1 MGSLIYL
8 NGEIQPAES
17 ARISPFD
24 RAFLFG
30 EGIYE
35 VCIIINGQ
43 FVDMDSH
50 LARLDRSLAACGMAP
65 PPERAQLA
73 QIMGDLAHRNGVTNG
88 FAYLQTTPG
97 ATPRSF
103 TAVPQ
108 GRPTVMILTQAQDFL
123 SSPLLS
129 RGITVQLQPDI
140 RWLHRDIKT
149 IMLLPQVMAKRSA
162 LANGVDDT
170 LFFDEQGITEGSSS
184 NVFIVE
190 ASGTLVTRPLSNHLL
205 AGCTR
210 ARIIALALEA
220 GMTVEERIIT
230 RDELSRA
237 PEVFVTSA
245 TYMIVPVTCI
255 DGDVVGNGQAGEVT
269 KRLQDAYLGF
279 MRALSAP
286 ATP

>member
-8 NGEIQPAES
+8 NGEFQPAES

-35 VCIIINGQ
+35 VCLLVNGR

-50 LARLDRSLAACGMAP
+50 LARLDRSLAACGMTP
-65 PPERAQLA
+65 PPERPQLER
-73 QIMGDLAHRNGVTNG
+73 IINDLARRNGVTNG
-88 FAYLQTTPG
+88 LAYLQVTPG

-108 GRPTVMILTQAQDFL
+108 DRATLFILTQAQDFL
-123 SSPLLS
+123 SAPHLS
-129 RGITVQLQPDI
+129 RGITVQVRPDI

-162 LANGVDDT
+162 LANGFDDT
-170 LFFDEQGITEGSSS
+170 IFIDEQGITEGSSS
-184 NVFIVE
+184 NIFIVTD
-190 ASGTLVTRPLSNHLL
+190 AGTLVTRPLSDHLL

-210 ARIIALALEA
+210 QRIITLARDA

-237 PEVFVTSA
+237 PEVFATSA
-245 TYMIVPVTCI
+245 TYLVVPITRI
-255 DGDVVGNGQAGEVT
+255 DDHVVGDGGIGTVT
-269 KRLQDAYLGF
+269 RRLQEAYIAF
-279 MRALSAP
+279 IRALAATGAP
-286 ATP
+286 

>member
-50 LARLDRSLAACGMAP
+50 LARLDRSLGACGMTP
-65 PPERAQLA
+65 PPERAQLP
-73 QIMGDLAHRNGVTNG
+73 QIMHDLAHANGITNG
-88 FAYLQTTPG
+88 FAYLQVTPG

-108 GRPTVMILTQAQDFL
+108 GRPTVMILAQAQDFL
-123 SSPLLS
+123 SAPSLS

-149 IMLLPQVMAKRSA
+149 TMLLPQVMAKRSA

-170 LFFDEQGITEGSSS
+170 LFFDELGITEGSSS

-190 ASGTLVTRPLSNHLL
+190 ASGTLITRPLSHHLL

-210 ARIIALALEA
+210 ARIITLAQDA
-220 GMTVEERIIT
+220 GMKVEERIIT
-230 RDELSRA
+230 RDELLRA

-245 TYMIVPVTCI
+245 TYMIIPVTSI
-255 DGDVVGNGQAGEVT
+255 DGHAVGDGQTGEVT
-269 KRLQDAYLGF
+269 KRLQDAYLDF
-279 MRALSAP
+279 MRSLSAP
-286 ATP
+286 ATR